1 MAKEAKV
8 VSFGEGPNQMD
19 PGHQRMVVDQLLD
32 HLGVAPGDRI
42 SVTLRPDGRAEL
54 QPVNAKLEVRAAR
67 GVLKRPGRRPVT
79 LEEMQEAIESSAAG
93 KDA

>member
-1 MAKEAKV
+1 MSIELTVTAKGQITLRQAV
-8 VSFGEGPNQMD
+8 
-19 PGHQRMVVDQLLD
+19 LD

-54 QPVNAKLEVRAAR
+54 QPVNAKHDVRAAR

-79 LEEMQEAIESSAAG
+79 LEEMQEAIESGAAG